1 MHIELCVFVNVYVH
15 VHVQFVRCT
24 KLLCAISLD
33 IEILL
38 IKQYHK
44 VHTSLYHVLKKILLN
59 PQICC
64 LLNCFVI
71 CGGSSDVI
79 FITIN
84 CSN

>member
-1 MHIELCVFVNVYVH
+1 MHIELCVIVNVY

-24 KLLCAISLD
+24 KLLCVISLD

-59 PQICC
+59 PQICW

-71 CGGSSDVI
+71 SGGSSDVI